1 MAGTTTIRRA
11 TSFRFSSS
19 LLDTL
24 KTRAK
29 EDHRSLNSYVEAILA
44 DAIEERPNVL
54 TLAAINETRENDNLE
69 SLDVDNFEQYVKSL

>member
-1 MAGTTTIRRA
+1 
-11 TSFRFSSS
+11 
-19 LLDTL
+19 
-24 KTRAK
+24 
-29 EDHRSLNSYVEAILA
+29 LNSYVEAILA